1 MPQIILLK
9 LLLLKQCTLS
19 SQRTLVWADLCK
31 RACLSYRLDWQ
42 QDVTLFFPRGYILK
56 KQREWL
62 LVYLV
67 ELQIVSCS
75 WLKEQKKIHPKCF
88 SCSHTNSTIL
98 EVIEIFVQFHCLT
111 SYKDDLY
118 QIDFLSKWPAT
129 EGKCHIHICS
139 LHSDLHQHEIKTAKQ
154 LTCILFKKILLSI

>member
-1 MPQIILLK
+1 MPQTILLK

-42 QDVTLFFPRGYILK
+42 QDVTLFFPRGYIFK

-75 WLKEQKKIHPKCF
+75 WLKEQKKF
-88 SCSHTNSTIL
+88 TQNVFLVHTQT
-98 EVIEIFVQFHCLT
+98 V
-111 SYKDDLY
+111 LY
-118 QIDFLSKWPAT
+118 LKWLRFLCNFTAW
-129 EGKCHIHICS
+129 
-139 LHSDLHQHEIKTAKQ
+139 LRIKM
-154 LTCILFKKILLSI
+154 TCIKLTFYQNDRLPRENATYTNVHFTVICISMNMYFI